1 MNTADINPL
10 TLPSLPL
17 LERSDL
23 PNCSAVYF
31 VLNGDRMTACKP
43 CCLFTES
50 GCKGTAGK
58 TATKRSPASGT
69 SGGKAGGKRVKDD

>member
-23 PNCSAVYF
+23 PNCPAVYF
-31 VLNGDRMTACKP
+31 VLNGDHMQQKEPPPLLA
-43 CCLFTES
+43 
-50 GCKGTAGK
+50 A
-58 TATKRSPASGT
+58 A
-69 SGGKAGGKRVKDD
+69 KAGVRGVKDE